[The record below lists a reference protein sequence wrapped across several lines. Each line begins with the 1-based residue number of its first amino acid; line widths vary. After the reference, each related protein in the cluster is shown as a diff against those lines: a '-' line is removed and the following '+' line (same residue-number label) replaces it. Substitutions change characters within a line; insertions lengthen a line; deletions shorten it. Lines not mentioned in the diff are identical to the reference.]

1 MKLNEVSLAIMTCEC
16 KQIYFHFFQTT
27 ISKGFFHD
35 EFESH
40 ENNRK
45 ILKKI
50 LVGFSAILYINL
62 FSLQFHVVLKNSEA
76 ISEIPLGL
84 TKSNFVMILNR
95 FLDDSTVIQ
104 LVILRVISNKNS
116 GRLNF
121 HSDIYSRFFGTIS
134 ECMHK

>member
-1 MKLNEVSLAIMTCEC
+1 M
-16 KQIYFHFFQTT
+16 
-27 ISKGFFHD
+27 
-35 EFESH
+35 
-40 ENNRK
+40 
-45 ILKKI
+45 
-50 LVGFSAILYINL
+50 
-62 FSLQFHVVLKNSEA
+62 VLKNSEAISEA